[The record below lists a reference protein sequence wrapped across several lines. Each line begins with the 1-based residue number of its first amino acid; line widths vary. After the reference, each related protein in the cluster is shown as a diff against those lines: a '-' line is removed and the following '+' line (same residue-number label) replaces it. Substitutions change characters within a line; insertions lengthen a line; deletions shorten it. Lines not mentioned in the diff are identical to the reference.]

1 MSDIRVHLIISG
13 RVQGVFFRHNTM
25 KKAVE
30 LGLKGWV
37 KNLPDGNVEAVF
49 EGIPK
54 QVHEMIRWCH
64 MGPPSAHVENVG
76 EVWEEPTGEF
86 SSFEIGYK

>member
-1 MSDIRVHLIISG
+1 MNDIRVHLIVSG

-37 KNLPDGNVEAVF
+37 MNLPDG
-49 EGIPK
+49 
-54 QVHEMIRWCH
+54 
-64 MGPPSAHVENVG
+64 
-76 EVWEEPTGEF
+76 
-86 SSFEIGYK
+86 

>member
-37 KNLPDGNVEAVF
+37 KNLPDGNVETVF

-54 QVHEMIRWCH
+54 KVHEMIRWCH
-64 MGPPSAHVENVG
+64 MGPPFADVKNVE
-76 EVWEEPTGEF
+76 EVWEEPTDEF
-86 SSFEIGYK
+86 SSFDLRYK

>member
-13 RVQGVFFRHNTM
+13 RVQGVFYRHNTM

-30 LGLKGWV
+30 LELKGWV
-37 KNLPDGNVEAVF
+37 KNLPDGNVEAIF

-54 QVHEMIRWCH
+54 RVHEMIRWCH
-64 MGPPSAHVENVG
+64 MGPPFADVKNVE
-76 EVWEEPTGEF
+76 EVWEEPTDEF
-86 SSFEIGYK
+86 SSFDLRYK

>member
-30 LGLKGWV
+30 LELKGWV

-49 EGIPK
+49 EGIPIR
-54 QVHEMIRWCH
+54 VHEMIRWCH
-64 MGPPSAHVENVG
+64 MGPPFADVKNVE
-76 EVWEEPTGEF
+76 EVWEEPTDEF
-86 SSFEIGYK
+86 SSFDLRYK

>member
-1 MSDIRVHLIISG
+1 MNDIRVHLIVSG

-37 KNLPDGNVEAVF
+37 MNLPDGNVEAVF
-49 EGIPK
+49 EGIP
-54 QVHEMIRWCH
+54 QRVHEMIRWCH
-64 MGPPSAHVENVG
+64 MGPTFADVKNVQ
-76 EVWEEPTGEF
+76 EEWEEPTGEF
-86 SSFEIGYK
+86 SSFDLRYK

>member
-1 MSDIRVHLIISG
+1 MNDIRVHLIVSG

-37 KNLPDGNVEAVF
+37 MNLPDGNVETVF
-49 EGIPK
+49 EGIPQ

-64 MGPPSAHVENVG
+64 MGPTFADVKNVQ
-76 EVWEEPTGEF
+76 EEWEEPTGEF
-86 SSFEIGYK
+86 SSFDLRYK